1 MSNLHWKVKLIL
13 CISAQD
19 GVISE
24 TELDTA
30 YKLINDRFDKIS
42 KQKFEELI
50 DEFFNEDYALE
61 EYLLKLNDSEE
72 FQEILKIS
80 YKSATSDGLDIRENL
95 AFDKACKHWGEAL
108 EDYIEE

>member
-30 YKLINDRFDKIS
+30 YKLINDQVDKIS

-61 EYLLKLNDSEE
+61 EYLLKLNDSDE

>member
-1 MSNLHWKVKLIL
+1 MSNLHWKVKVIL

-19 GVISE
+19 GVISQS
-24 TELDTA
+24 ELDTA
-30 YKLINDRFDKIS
+30 YKLINDHLGNVS
-42 KQKFEELI
+42 QQNFEELI

-61 EYLLKLNDSEE
+61 EYLLKLNDSDD
-72 FQEILKIS
+72 FQKILEIS
-80 YKSATSDGLDIRENL
+80 YKSATADGLDIRENL

>member
-30 YKLINDRFDKIS
+30 YKLINDQFDKIS

-61 EYLLKLNDSEE
+61 EYLLKLNDSDE

-80 YKSATSDGLDIRENL
+80 YKSATSEGLDIRENL

>member
-30 YKLINDRFDKIS
+30 YKLINDQFDKIS

-61 EYLLKLNDSEE
+61 EYLLKLNDSDE

-80 YKSATSDGLDIRENL
+80 YKSATRDGLDIRENL

>member
-30 YKLINDRFDKIS
+30 YKLINDQFDKIS

-61 EYLLKLNDSEE
+61 EYLLKLNDSDE

-108 EDYIEE
+108 EDYIEK

>member
-30 YKLINDRFDKIS
+30 YKLINDASFIKPFGLAVHVGSQLFDY
-42 KQKFEELI
+42 
-50 DEFFNEDYALE
+50 DVFF
-61 EYLLKLNDSEE
+61 
-72 FQEILKIS
+72 Q
-80 YKSATSDGLDIRENL
+80 T
-95 AFDKACKHWGEAL
+95 FDQ
-108 EDYIEE
+108 